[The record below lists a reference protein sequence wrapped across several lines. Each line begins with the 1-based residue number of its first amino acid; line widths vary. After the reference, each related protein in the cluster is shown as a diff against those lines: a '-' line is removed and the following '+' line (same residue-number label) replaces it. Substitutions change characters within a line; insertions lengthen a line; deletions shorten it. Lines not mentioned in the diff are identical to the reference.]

1 MHKLSSYASLVP
13 DADEEGLTR
22 AYDGGWRRRC
32 DGRRMWRET
41 GSGRLWAR
49 SSKIVRK
56 EERTMEENSQTEQ
69 ELSEEQL
76 GEISGG
82 CGDCYE
88 DRLAII
94 SNRFKALK
102 YRFVA
107 KMADSSGFLVYP
119 QHFRNRADEHDELA
133 QEAQARIAERH
144 PR

>member
-1 MHKLSSYASLVP
+1 MHKLYRYASLVP

-32 DGRRMWRET
+32 DGRRMWQET

-49 SSKIVRK
+49 SSKRVRK

-82 CGDCYE
+82 CGDCFQ

-94 SNRFKALK
+94 SNRFQALK
-102 YRFVA
+102 YRVKA
-107 KMADSSGFLVYP
+107 KIANSSGLIVYP
-119 QHFRNRADEHDELA
+119 QHFRNLADDHNELA
-133 QEAQARIAERH
+133 QEARERIAERH